1 MPMDSEKLRQE
12 QQFRLT
18 MATARKMLEN
28 GLIVQQEYHE
38 FEREMAQKYNP
49 PIAGLTVKSA

>member
-1 MPMDSEKLRQE
+1 MPMDSEKLQRE

-18 MATARKMLEN
+18 MATAQKMLRA
-28 GLIVQQEYHE
+28 GLLTEAEYRE
-38 FEREMAQKYNP
+38 FEREMTRKYVP